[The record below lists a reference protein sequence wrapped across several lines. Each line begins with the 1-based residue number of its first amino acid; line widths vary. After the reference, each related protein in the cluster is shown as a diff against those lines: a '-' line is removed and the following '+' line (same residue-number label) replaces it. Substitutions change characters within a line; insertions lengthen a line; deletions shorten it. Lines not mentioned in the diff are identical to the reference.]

1 MSPDVACEARR
12 GVGAGNIPSDRR
24 KIHRRLSPTYL
35 VEGTSGP
42 QLFGRRTTIQHIN
55 TESQEL
61 TAPRRSGAPLG
72 HEAAQFD
79 SVKSS
84 MKRRTTGNEGE
95 SG

>member
-42 QLFGRRTTIQHIN
+42 QLFRRRTTIQHIN
-55 TESQEL
+55 TESKHDARTE
-61 TAPRRSGAPLG
+61 GAPKVG
-72 HEAAQFD
+72 SAARTR
-79 SVKSS
+79 SS
-84 MKRRTTGNEGE
+84 
-95 SG
+95 SI